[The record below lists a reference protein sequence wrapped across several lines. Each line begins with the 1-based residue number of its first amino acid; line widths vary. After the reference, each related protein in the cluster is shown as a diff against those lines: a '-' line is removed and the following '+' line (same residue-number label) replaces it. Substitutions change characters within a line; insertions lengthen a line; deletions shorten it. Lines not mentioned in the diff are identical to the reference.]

1 MVRANSTWDED
12 YKSGEES
19 WAQAEIVK
27 AHFRAPFETLLAD
40 EDDEAAGSDQEEE
53 EHYEGERII
62 HRVQIRLKDTEKELC
77 VNLWDIDLEQSRSY
91 HRPEE
96 SRYDS
101 GY

>member
-1 MVRANSTWDED
+1 MVRVNSTWDED

-62 HRVQIRLKDTEKELC
+62 HRVQVRLKDTEKELC
-77 VNLWDIDLEQSRSY
+77 VNLWDIDPEQSRSY